1 MEQWVGSSRME
12 SISNCSDWSDSSDG
26 LFVLSAETAFGEPR
40 YEDETRAA
48 LAEMNKLFRHLFPL
62 VPDKAHYIW
71 KSSHVG
77 GALTLDQPQHRTTY
91 IEHIESPS
99 LIRSHSPTP
108 QSEISPHIREDQQQY
123 DDVADGQDVQDVP
136 VSAATQATPV
146 LSPILAKNF
155 DKYVKSGRRMQTT
168 PLGKRGPEC
177 MRKCIAQ
184 GVLHPVQCHSL
195 C

>member
-1 MEQWVGSSRME
+1 
-12 SISNCSDWSDSSDG
+12 
-26 LFVLSAETAFGEPR
+26 
-40 YEDETRAA
+40 
-48 LAEMNKLFRHLFPL
+48 MNKLFRHLFPL
-62 VPDKAHYIW
+62 VPDKAHYVW
-71 KSSHVG
+71 KASHLG
-77 GALTLDQPQHRTTY
+77 GALTLDQPQHHTTY
-91 IEHIESPS
+91 IEHIESPT

-108 QSEISPHIREDQQQY
+108 QSEISPQIREDQQQY
-123 DDVADGQDVQDVP
+123 DDLAEVPMVP
-136 VSAATQATPV
+136 VMSVMPVTAATQPTPV
-146 LSPILAKNF
+146 LSPIMAKNY